1 MSYASIKIFELGSYI
16 QDPDEIH
23 ATCHSAEIKEN
34 DKYLD
39 PVSFKKLESNL
50 SKL

>member
-1 MSYASIKIFELGSYI
+1 MAYASIFELGSCI

-39 PVSFKKLESNL
+39 PVS
-50 SKL
+50 